1 MATTPQRPDQI
12 IPQSHTG
19 VHNGDMK
26 HGISLKIKLIQ
37 GLTMNNVY
45 TKFEKDPKR
54 IADVRVVTVVRR
66 PVARPDA
73 RSWYDNTPL
82 PLGAAG

>member
-1 MATTPQRPDQI
+1 MATPRQLFIGHCSSQTKKNSHLRMATTPQRPHQI
-12 IPQSHTG
+12 IPQSPTV

-54 IADVRVVTVVRR
+54 IVDVKVLT
-66 PVARPDA
+66 
-73 RSWYDNTPL
+73 L
-82 PLGAAG
+82 